1 MPTAARKI
9 ALTDRSLQA
18 MKPPPD
24 GRRMVVWDSL
34 LPGLAVRISAKGK
47 LSFYAVRRRSGAAQ
61 PSWVLLGAYPLTTL
75 ADARSK
81 AREALGALIAGEDPA
96 TLAEAKRRPGE
107 EAEAGTFG
115 AIAERFIKQH
125 VATRRSARSYE
136 ALIRR
141 ELIPVLGDRPIAEI
155 RRRDIIALIDGIVA
169 RGAEHPG
176 RLRPKSG
183 GEYAARHA
191 LAAAKKM
198 FNWAIGKDVEG
209 LAANPCNLVKVTE
222 ESPAPRDR
230 VLSDDELRV
239 VWRGAEAT
247 PYPFGDL
254 IRALLMTG
262 QRLREISEAR
272 WCEIE
277 GSFLRI
283 PAARMKGKAAH
294 VLPLTDRMKALL
306 DGLPRFTGGDFLFT
320 TTAGRR
326 PISGYSKL
334 KARFDRTVAEIGPV
348 AHFTLHD
355 LRRSMR
361 TGLAQ
366 AGVSV
371 FVAELIIAHR
381 QSGVHGTYDLHRYDV
396 EMLAGLRDWEMR
408 LAAIVIPEPSP
419 PNVVAL
425 RPEAAA

>member
-1 MPTAARKI
+1 MPAAARKV

-18 MKPPPD
+18 MKPAAD
-24 GRRMVVWDSL
+24 GRRTVVWDSL

-47 LSFYAVRRRSGAAQ
+47 LSFYAVRRRSGDAQ

-81 AREALGALIAGEDPA
+81 AREVLGALIAGSSPA
-96 TLAEAKRRPGE
+96 TLAAAKRHDRE
-107 EAEAGTFG
+107 EREAATFG

-125 VATRRSARSYE
+125 VATRRSARPYE

-141 ELIPVLGDRPIAEI
+141 ELIPALGPRPIADI
-155 RRRDIIALIDGIVA
+155 RRRDIIALVDGIVA
-169 RGAEHPG
+169 RGDLPHPG
-176 RLRPKSG
+176 RVRPKSG

-191 LAAAKKM
+191 LAAAKKL

-209 LAANPCNLVKVTE
+209 LLANPCNLVKVTE
-222 ESPAPRDR
+222 ESPVPRDR
-230 VLSDDELRV
+230 VLTDEELRI
-239 VWRGAEAT
+239 VWRAAEAT

-254 IRALLMTG
+254 IRALILSG
-262 QRLREISEAR
+262 QRLREVSEAR
-272 WCEIE
+272 WCEID
-277 GSFLRI
+277 GSFLTV

-306 DGLPRFTGGDFLFT
+306 DGLPQFAGGDFLFST
-320 TTAGRR
+320 TGGRS

-334 KARFDRTVAEIGPV
+334 KARFERTVASIGAV
-348 AHFTLHD
+348 EHFTLHD
-355 LRRSMR
+355 LRRTMR

-371 FVAELIIAHR
+371 FVAELIIGHR
-381 QSGVHGTYDLHRYDV
+381 QSGVHAVYDMHRYDA
-396 EMLAGLRDWEMR
+396 EMLAGLREWEKR
-408 LAAIVIPEPSP
+408 LMAIVM
-419 PNVVAL
+419 PNVMPL
-425 RPEAAA
+425 RSEEAA